1 MALLSGDER
10 GVVIMDLSDKLVT
23 TSGEK
28 ESQDSPLERGP
39 MLQCVQN
46 IQQHSWLKESISLRF
61 PKMIYEM
68 RHIVQDFIF

>member
-1 MALLSGDER
+1 
-10 GVVIMDLSDKLVT
+10 MDLSDKLVT

-46 IQQHSWLKESISLRF
+46 IHSWLKESILFRF

-68 RHIVQDFIF
+68 RNIVQDIIILKFIKL